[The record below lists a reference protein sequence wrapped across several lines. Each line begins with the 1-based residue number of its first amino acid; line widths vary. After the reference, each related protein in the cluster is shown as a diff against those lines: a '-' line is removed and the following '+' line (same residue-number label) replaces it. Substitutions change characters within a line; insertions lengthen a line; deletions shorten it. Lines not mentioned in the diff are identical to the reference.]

1 MLKILAIC
9 DSFKGT
15 LSSSE
20 VGKIVCEHYNKEGH
34 DAKYIPIS
42 DGGEG
47 FLEVIKVVTN
57 LEYKSMVVND
67 PLFNKTNAKYLY
79 DENQKI
85 AYIELAEASGLTK
98 IPNDKKDAVKSST
111 YGLGQLMKKV
121 IEIHHPKKIVLG
133 IGGSATTDM
142 GAGML
147 EAMGVEFLDDKG
159 FKLTKMNNSQ
169 LMKIRKMNLNYF
181 KKLIKGIEFVTLT
194 DVQNPVLGELGTVRV
209 FAPQKGAKP
218 EYLFAMEQNV
228 KHFYKCTHN
237 KLLKENPID
246 FPGAGAAGGVGY
258 TMRYYFGSSIKAGI
272 DTLLELVNFSKLV
285 KEYDVVFS
293 GEGKIDS
300 QTLNGKVISGI
311 KKYHP
316 KRLILIG
323 GSSTI
328 DSVEDE
334 IYPIVPNVA
343 TIEESMSKPIEM
355 LEKLLGTIKL

>member
-79 DENQKI
+79 DENQKT

-98 IPNDKKDAVKSST
+98 IPNDKKDAVRSST

-121 IEIHHPKKIVLG
+121 IEIHHPKKIILG

-218 EYLFAMEQNV
+218 GYLFAMEQNV

-237 KLLKENPID
+237 KLLKEHPID

>member
-79 DENQKI
+79 DENQKT

-98 IPNDKKDAVKSST
+98 IPNDKKDAVRSST

-237 KLLKENPID
+237 KLLKEHPID
-246 FPGAGAAGGVGY
+246 FPGAGAADI
-258 TMRYYFGSSIKAGI
+258 RK
-272 DTLLELVNFSKLV
+272 EPLVS
-285 KEYDVVFS
+285 
-293 GEGKIDS
+293 
-300 QTLNGKVISGI
+300 
-311 KKYHP
+311 
-316 KRLILIG
+316 
-323 GSSTI
+323 
-328 DSVEDE
+328 
-334 IYPIVPNVA
+334 
-343 TIEESMSKPIEM
+343 
-355 LEKLLGTIKL
+355 